1 MVDPMTMT
9 SGRAPAT
16 GDGVGFLGQTAI
28 IAVTDLGRRLRDRSA
43 LITAVAAPLALG
55 IVFGTLFG
63 ATSDVR
69 FEIGV
74 ADGADSPTSQAI
86 TAGLLDGADD
96 PVAETVDETADEQAE
111 ATDEADDQVVFV
123 ALETGAAEAA
133 VSDGDV
139 DAALVL
145 RPAANGSIELSVI
158 DHAERPFSGDV
169 AAAVAGNLA
178 ARLNRV
184 ALATQAATEIGL
196 DPSVGAAA
204 AAAEPYRFEVVDLGG
219 SSIDAMAFFGASMA
233 MVLLFFTTG
242 FAAQSI
248 LTDRRTSVL
257 DRLLAVGTRP
267 SALLAG
273 KVISISLLALIGFVV
288 VWAVTSLGFG
298 ASWGDP
304 VVVFVLIVATVAA
317 LSGVST
323 FVASFARTEQQSQ
336 TLTSVVTFGLA
347 LLGGNFTG
355 PANAPAV
362 LDWLSGFIP
371 NGVALRAFTEASAD
385 DASLGSLWW
394 SLLRLAAFAVI
405 LGGIGLARIRRSIV
419 Q

>member
-1 MVDPMTMT
+1 MTMT
-9 SGRAPAT
+9 SGRTPAT

-74 ADGADSPTSQAI
+74 ADGAGSPTSRAI

-96 PVAETVDETADEQAE
+96 PVDETVDEQAE

-123 ALETGAAEAA
+123 VLDTGAAEAA

-196 DPSVGAAA
+196 DPAVGAAA
-204 AAAEPYRFEVVDLGG
+204 AAAEPYRFDAVDLGG

-257 DRLLAVGTRP
+257 DRMLAVGTRP
-267 SALLAG
+267 AALLAG

-323 FVASFARTEQQSQ
+323 FIASFARTEQQSQ

-362 LDWLSGFIP
+362 IDQIADFIP

-394 SLLRLAAFAVI
+394 SLLRLAAFAVV
-405 LGGIGLARIRRSIV
+405 LGGIGLARIRRSII

>member
-1 MVDPMTMT
+1 MTTT
-9 SGRAPAT
+9 SRPPSSPTPSTDDTT
-16 GDGVGFLGQTAI
+16 GFVGQTVV

-63 ATSDVR
+63 ATSEVV

-74 ADGADSPTSQAI
+74 ADGAGSPTSQAI
-86 TAGLLDGADD
+86 TDGLLD
-96 PVAETVDETADEQAE
+96 EQASE
-111 ATDEADDQVVFV
+111 DDDQVVFI
-123 ALETGAAEAA
+123 ALDAGDAETA
-133 VSDGDV
+133 VSDGIV

-145 RPAANGSIELSVI
+145 GEAADGSIELSVI

-184 ALATQAATEIGL
+184 ALATQGAAELGL
-196 DPSVGAAA
+196 DPAIGAAA
-204 AAAEPYRFEVVDLGG
+204 AEAEPYRFDEVNLGG
-219 SSIDAMAFFGASMA
+219 STIDAMAFFGASMA

-257 DRLLAVGTRP
+257 DRMLAVGTRP
-267 SALLAG
+267 AALLAG

-304 VVVFVLIVATVAA
+304 VVVLVLIIATVAA
-317 LSGVST
+317 LAGVST

-362 LDWLSGFIP
+362 LDWLAGFIP

-385 DASLGSLWW
+385 EASLGSLWW
-394 SLLRLAAFAVI
+394 SLLRLAAFAVV